1 MRYNH
6 FDMLPI
12 NAFRPVGGRMT
23 LEGGGGGG
31 GGDGGAG
38 QREAERQARIR
49 AATDQINRIF
59 NGEVQ
64 KTGVRYVRNTS
75 FGMPGKGGG
84 EPEYINEAQYNDLV
98 KQRDAQAAQGPR
110 VVNGPLGFAGLF
122 GEGGAMSSIV
132 DPTAG
137 WRREEYTYW
146 DRDPN
151 AQRQKL
157 YDDQRSAIYDLN
169 TREVNRQAEEAE
181 RVNRFGLARN
191 GLIGGSAD
199 VDSNAELNR
208 RTNEG
213 LLQAGGIADQA
224 AADLKTQ
231 DERTRSSLI
240 SMAQQGIDTGSA
252 ATLALNGLQV
262 NADNAAA
269 ARGGA
274 TIGNLFSDLSQAYLV
289 NKMMQGQNTAL
300 NGLNQNQFFGS
311 AAPTTTGSKG
321 QTQQLK

>member
-23 LEGGGGGG
+23 LESGGGG

-75 FGMPGKGGG
+75 SGMPGKGGG
-84 EPEYINEAQYNDLV
+84 DPQYISEAEYQKLV
-98 KQRDAQAAQGPR
+98 EQKNAQAQQSSSSG
-110 VVNGPLGFAGLF
+110 VNGKGG
-122 GEGGAMSSIV
+122 GEVIAMSGIS

-137 WRREEYTYW
+137 WQREEYTYW

-157 YDDQRSAIYDLN
+157 YDEQRSAIYDLN

-181 RVNRFGLARN
+181 RTNRFGLARN
-191 GLIGGSAD
+191 GLIGGSVD

>member
-23 LEGGGGGG
+23 LEGGGGG

-64 KTGVRYVRNTS
+64 KTGVRYVKSSPGVQGKGGGDPQYISEAEYQKLVEQKNAQAQQS
-75 FGMPGKGGG
+75 SSSGVNGKGGG
-84 EPEYINEAQYNDLV
+84 EVI
-98 KQRDAQAAQGPR
+98 
-110 VVNGPLGFAGLF
+110 
-122 GEGGAMSSIV
+122 AMSGIS

-157 YDDQRSAIYDLN
+157 YDEQRRAIYDLN

-181 RVNRFGLARN
+181 RTNRFGLARN

-199 VDSNAELNR
+199 IDSNAELNR